1 MRTRKVAIVGTGAA
15 VAFAVVPL
23 ADASSAVRDGA
34 AGATNE
40 PPRSGPRTRTAAD
53 ASSRPAARRGAARP
67 EIPAGPLTAGS
78 AAASPPAASLPAAGA
93 AHDRSLIRR

>member
-23 ADASSAVRDGA
+23 ADASSAVRDA